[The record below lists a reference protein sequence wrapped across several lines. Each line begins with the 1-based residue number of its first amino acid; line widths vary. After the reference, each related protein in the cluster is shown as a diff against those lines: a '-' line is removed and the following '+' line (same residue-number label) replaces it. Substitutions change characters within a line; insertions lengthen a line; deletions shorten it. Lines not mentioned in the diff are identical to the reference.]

1 MLSFDSKSAFASG
14 VAQVFAGIAI
24 ALAGVAASADTLI
37 TNWTGG
43 SCASCHGATVASFGT
58 SSNHADSTLGHS
70 TWYILNNSM
79 LTVGAAPSTV
89 TADLKD
95 ATASGYCARSAA
107 SGGGSGSYM
116 CSIPSTLHLI
126 DDNVADYLLA
136 ARQTGFT
143 TKTLTFGSSAVPIPR
158 GTDSTEQTFTVRNYR
173 DTPINFT
180 AVSNTSEFILSV
192 KAPCT
197 TQLPP
202 ASSTNPGQCTFGVTF
217 HPNPSTTSP
226 GGHSGQINLSFSIPS
241 QGAGTFTATAPSAQA
256 VNVSGTADVPPV
268 VSAGGNQLVTTGNSV
283 TLAGTATDLNTTQ
296 TLTPT
301 WSLTS
306 RPIGSTAALS
316 NTHAFA
322 PTFTADRGGA
332 YDLTLSVT
340 DGTFTVTSNMSVN
353 ANTRPI
359 ANAGP
364 NQAVLVP
371 ATVTLDG
378 SASADPDGNA
388 ITYLWSLSRPA
399 GSSASL
405 SNATAQKPTFVAD
418 VGGPYTAT
426 LTVSDGSLTSTVS
439 PVLISANTRP
449 VANAGPSQSVTTAA
463 VVQLNGSGSQDADGN
478 SLSYAWSLGR
488 PVGSIAVLSSAT
500 SVAPA
505 FTADVA
511 GLYTATLT
519 VNDGLVNSVPANV
532 AITASV
538 GNAAPIARATAPA
551 TAVVGATITF
561 DGSTSS
567 DADGNPLTYAWTLN
581 RPAGSSAA
589 LSNATAQKPTL
600 VADVAGPYTASLVV
614 NDGTV
619 NSPTASASVTVSPPA
634 PVFAINST
642 SLPFSA
648 AAASTTTASA
658 VISNTGTAPLVL
670 NSLSF
675 SGTQAGEYSLA
686 AGNGCVAALSIAAGG
701 NCTLVVSFSP
711 LAAGSRTATLSITH
725 NAVASPQLVAL
736 QGTASAAPQGK
747 IELSALTLAF
757 DDTVVTSS
765 ATLPVTIRNTGTL
778 ALNFTAFSIGGA
790 SGAEFSQSGSCS
802 PTVPLA
808 ILAECTVNVVF
819 RPTAAGPHSASLT
832 VQSDGSNGAATL
844 SLTGIGLPAPAPVV
858 TLTPTPTLEFG
869 AQTVSGLYPPRQVLL
884 TNSGNA
890 DLIVSNIVVTGTAYT
905 ASGTSNCPTTL
916 GAGSSCAIV
925 VSFLAPSVAGFDGNV
940 RVTSNAVGSPHAVGL
955 HGSGTTAAVPVLRWV
970 PAITM
975 LNFGNVSSGAISAVQ
990 SATLKNE
997 GPGGVRL
1004 SFFNAVGP
1012 DGFAFPVDAGTC
1024 PLEGPLFEGTTC
1036 RIDIRFA
1043 PASAGNKRGEVQVAS
1058 SGSAPPPLAL
1068 TGTGLSGP
1076 APALGMTATTLDLG
1090 SSTVGSASLPAT
1102 LVLTSNGSGI
1112 LNVSSIE
1119 LTGPY
1124 AIQST
1129 TCPAAPFT
1137 LNSGVTCS
1145 IALKFQPTS
1154 AGVSTGNLRVVS
1166 DASPAVR
1173 DIALKGN
1180 GEAAREVSSGGCALG
1195 SDDGDTSDPLLW
1207 LLICGA
1213 SVCLLVRR
1221 RRSPAAE
1228 MPGVAAGERTR

>member
-1 MLSFDSKSAFASG
+1 MICSSWKSSLALVRSLLLVGLAAVVAPAWGTDMVSTDWAATTCASVCHG
-14 VAQVFAGIAI
+14 GPVNSSGIS
-24 ALAGVAASADTLI
+24 ASAVFPY
-37 TNWTGG
+37 GG
-43 SCASCHGATVASFGT
+43 SDYPRILSMTLLKPATPANQVASKMASYCSVNNGGFGT
-58 SSNHADSTLGHS
+58 
-70 TWYILNNSM
+70 
-79 LTVGAAPSTV
+79 
-89 TADLKD
+89 
-95 ATASGYCARSAA
+95 
-107 SGGGSGSYM
+107 YM
-116 CSIPSTLHLI
+116 CSNYSSYLTGATPTTLI
-126 DDNVADYLLA
+126 AAYTYLLA
-136 ARQTGFT
+136 ARQTVVST
-143 TKTLTFGSSAVPIPR
+143 SSLTFGGLTRRGFTNPTAQSFTIKNYRSLPVAFSYTLAGDFSVSSA
-158 GTDSTEQTFTVRNYR
+158 
-173 DTPINFT
+173 
-180 AVSNTSEFILSV
+180 
-192 KAPCT
+192 CT
-197 TQLPP
+197 TQLP
-202 ASSTNPGQCTFGVTF
+202 AATATDPGTCTFSVSFAPGSSVTAPAISRPMAF
-217 HPNPSTTSP
+217 TFVSTGT
-226 GGHSGQINLSFSIPS
+226 
-241 QGAGTFTATAPSAQA
+241 AGTTLPPKPDPYSVTL
-256 VNVSGTADVPPV
+256 NGTADVPPV
-268 VSAGGNQLVTTGNSV
+268 VSAGSNQTVITANAV
-283 TLAGTATDLNTTQ
+283 TLAGTATDANGQ
-296 TLTPT
+296 ALTPT
-301 WSLTS
+301 WSFNGPLPT
-306 RPIGSTAALS
+306 GSTAVLLNANTLS
-316 NTHAFA
+316 
-322 PTFTADRGGA
+322 PSFTPNVGGT
-332 YDLTLSVT
+332 YNLTLSVT

-567 DADGNPLTYAWTLN
+567 DADGNPLTYAWTLS

-589 LSNATAQKPTL
+589 LSNATAQRPTL
-600 VADVAGPYTASLVV
+600 VADVAGSYTATLVV

-658 VISNTGTAPLVL
+658 VISNPGTAPLVL

-790 SGAEFSQSGSCS
+790 SGAEFSQSGACS

-832 VQSDGSNGAATL
+832 VQSDASNGAATL

-955 HGSGTTAAVPVLRWV
+955 HGTGTTAAVPVLRWV

-1012 DGFAFPVDAGTC
+1012 DGFAFSVDAGTC

-1195 SDDGDTSDPLLW
+1195 SGDGDTSDPLLW

>member
-1 MLSFDSKSAFASG
+1 VIRSSWKSSLALVRSLL
-14 VAQVFAGIAI
+14 
-24 ALAGVAASADTLI
+24 LAGLAAVVAPAWATDTLS
-37 TNWTGG
+37 TDWAAT
-43 SCASCHGATVASFGT
+43 SCASSCHGGPVNSSGIATSAVFPYGASDYPRILSMTLLKPATPTAQVAAKMASYCSLNNGGFGT
-58 SSNHADSTLGHS
+58 
-70 TWYILNNSM
+70 
-79 LTVGAAPSTV
+79 
-89 TADLKD
+89 
-95 ATASGYCARSAA
+95 
-107 SGGGSGSYM
+107 YM
-116 CSIPSTLHLI
+116 CTNYSSYITGATSTTLI
-126 DDNVADYLLA
+126 AAYNYLLA
-136 ARQTGFT
+136 ARQTVVST
-143 TKTLTFGSSAVPIPR
+143 TALTFGGLTRR
-158 GTDSTEQTFTVRNYR
+158 GTTNLVPQTFTIKNYR
-173 DTPINFT
+173 SLPVDFSYTLAGDFT
-180 AVSNTSEFILSV
+180 VSS
-192 KAPCT
+192 ACT
-197 TQLPP
+197 TQIPMATATDPGVCTFSVSFAPGSAVTVPGISRQMSFTFASTGTAGTTLPP
-202 ASSTNPGQCTFGVTF
+202 SPDPYSVTL
-217 HPNPSTTSP
+217 N
-226 GGHSGQINLSFSIPS
+226 
-241 QGAGTFTATAPSAQA
+241 
-256 VNVSGTADVPPV
+256 GTADVPPV
-268 VSAGGNQLVTTGNSV
+268 VAAGSNRTVVTGSAV
-283 TLAGTATDLNTTQ
+283 TLAGTATDANGQ
-296 TLTPT
+296 ALTPT
-301 WSLTS
+301 WSFNGPL
-306 RPIGSTAALS
+306 PAGSTAVLLNA
-316 NTHAFA
+316 NTLT
-322 PTFTADRGGA
+322 PSFTPNVGGT
-332 YDLTLSVT
+332 YNLTLSVT
-340 DGTFTVTSNMSVN
+340 DGTFTVTSNMSVT
-353 ANTRPI
+353 ANTRPV

-378 SASADPDGNA
+378 SGSSDADGNA
-388 ITYLWSLSRPA
+388 ISYLWSLSRPA

-405 SNATAQKPTFVAD
+405 SNATAQKPTFLAD

-426 LTVSDGSLTSTVS
+426 LTVSDGSLVSSPVST
-439 PVLISANTRP
+439 VLISANTRP
-449 VANAGPSQSVTTAA
+449 VANAGAAQSVTTTA

-478 SLSYAWSLGR
+478 PLTYAWSLAR
-488 PVGSIAVLSSAT
+488 PAASTAVLSSTT
-500 SVAPA
+500 SVSPT
-505 FTADVA
+505 FTADAA

-519 VNDGLVNSVPANV
+519 VNDGFVNSVPANV
-532 AITASV
+532 AVTATV

-567 DADGNPLTYAWTLN
+567 DADSNPLTYAWTLS
-581 RPAGSSAA
+581 RPAGSAA
-589 LSNATAQKPTL
+589 TLSNATAQKPTL
-600 VADVAGPYTASLVV
+600 VADVGGSYTATLVV

-619 NSPTASASVTVSPPA
+619 NSPPASVSVTVSPPA
-634 PVFAINST
+634 PVFVINST

-648 AAASTTTASA
+648 AAASTITASA

-670 NSLSF
+670 SSLSF
-675 SGTQAGEYSLA
+675 SGAQASEYSLA
-686 AGNGCVAALSIAAGG
+686 AGNGCTATLSISAGG

-711 LAAGSRTATLSITH
+711 LASGSRTATLSIAH
-725 NAVASPQLVAL
+725 NAVASPQLVTL

-757 DDTVVTSS
+757 DDTVVTAS

-790 SGAEFSQSGSCS
+790 NGAEFSQSGNCS
-802 PTVPLA
+802 TTVPLA

-819 RPTAAGPHSASLT
+819 RPTTSGPHTASLT
-832 VQSDGSNGAATL
+832 VQSDASNGAATL

-869 AQTVSGLYPPRQVLL
+869 PQTVNGLYPPRQVLL

-890 DLIVSNIVVTGTAYT
+890 DLIVSNIVVAGTAYS

-925 VSFLAPSVAGFDGNV
+925 VSFLAPSVAGFDGSV
-940 RVTSNAVGSPHAVGL
+940 RVTSNAVGSPHAVAL
-955 HGSGTTAAVPVLRWV
+955 HGTGTTAAVPVLSWAPV
-970 PAITM
+970 VTL

-1004 SFFNAVGP
+1004 SFLNAVGP
-1012 DGFAFPVDAGTC
+1012 DGFAFSVDAGTC
-1024 PLEGPLFEGTTC
+1024 PLDGPLFAGTTC
-1036 RIDIRFA
+1036 RVDIRFA

-1090 SSTVGSASLPAT
+1090 SSAVGSTSLPVT
-1102 LVLTSNGSGI
+1102 VVLMSNGSGI
-1112 LNVSSIE
+1112 LNVSSVE
-1119 LTGPY
+1119 VTGPY

-1137 LNSGVTCS
+1137 LNSGVTCT
-1145 IALKFQPTS
+1145 IALKFQPTT

-1180 GEAAREVSSGGCALG
+1180 GEAAPEVSSGGCSIASG
-1195 SDDGDTSDPLLW
+1195 NTDTSDPLLW
-1207 LLICGA
+1207 LLVFGA
-1213 SVCLLVRR
+1213 SVCLLLRR

-1228 MPGVAAGERTR
+1228 RPGAAAEERTR